1 MGRTASCWLAMVL
14 FAVVLGFCQTTA
26 IKQTTGSRFP
36 VVVAKVARWHQ
47 TGPIPATTLFT
58 PKHFGVYRV
67 SGIAIKTS
75 GNDGD
80 YVSVCI
86 DWRDG
91 AGAQQQCVARTS
103 VGDLQVGPIVF
114 RDLHGMPIIFST
126 STYSTLNYNL
136 FLVLEQIM

>member
-1 MGRTASCWLAMVL
+1 MVL

-26 IKQTTGSRFP
+26 TKQTTGSRFP
-36 VVVAKVARWHQ
+36 VVIGKVALWNQ
-47 TGPIPATTLFT
+47 TAPTAGTLFT

-67 SGIAIKTS
+67 SGTALKTS

-86 DWRDG
+86 DWADG
-91 AGAQQQCVARTS
+91 NGGQRQCVTETG
-103 VGDLQVGPIVF
+103 VGEIQVGPIVF
-114 RDLHGMPIIFST
+114 RDLKGTPITFST

-136 FLVLEQIM
+136 FIVVEQIM